1 MDRGPV
7 VSLEQARMKRIE
19 IHYRGIFQK
28 TLAKRIGGDLVKIAV
43 SQGKVAFSN
52 GRYSDSPER
61 DGIPAKYFVYMSD
74 ELSEEDLE
82 AVCGAKLEADKVDIS
97 IVLDDT
103 MIKGVE
109 PWAWYGIR
117 PVNDRLV
124 ANAVQVFVSN
134 RTFDDIL
141 SHLEKKDFAYRIG
154 ILPGEASFSGLW
166 YYRDDGTDVRV
177 LGAVARA
184 DPDAVDIDHVL
195 EYVEKKY
202 GKEKAAM
209 AKKAYEELRLRDVRP
224 GEGIVWPYQKPVLP
238 KWTEFQEGV
247 VVEGVKGQFRKGP
260 RGTPRN
266 PHFKR
271 GTSKTQ
277 RPVIRFDLCT
287 KCTLCWYECPDEVF
301 DVTPEGYYDPHY
313 EYCTGCGRC
322 AEACPV
328 EECIVM
334 VDENRFDS
342 YDSPWEMYRKDP
354 KGYIEWVESKKGDER
369 VVPSYVTGMG
379 MRVEKGKKVPAKV
392 R

>member
-1 MDRGPV
+1 M
-7 VSLEQARMKRIE
+7 
-19 IHYRGIFQK
+19 
-28 TLAKRIGGDLVKIAV
+28 
-43 SQGKVAFSN
+43 
-52 GRYSDSPER
+52 
-61 DGIPAKYFVYMSD
+61 
-74 ELSEEDLE
+74 
-82 AVCGAKLEADKVDIS
+82 
-97 IVLDDT
+97 
-103 MIKGVE
+103 
-109 PWAWYGIR
+109 
-117 PVNDRLV
+117 
-124 ANAVQVFVSN
+124 QVFVSN

-247 VVEGVKGQFRKGP
+247 VVEGVKGGQFRKGGP
-260 RGTPRN
+260 RGGTPRN

-271 GTSKTQ
+271 GGTSKTQ

-287 KCTLCWYECPDEVF
+287 KCTLCWYECPDESL
-301 DVTPEGYYDPHY
+301 
-313 EYCTGCGRC
+313 
-322 AEACPV
+322 
-328 EECIVM
+328 M
-334 VDENRFDS
+334 
-342 YDSPWEMYRKDP
+342 SPQRLL
-354 KGYIEWVESKKGDER
+354 R
-369 VVPSYVTGMG
+369 
-379 MRVEKGKKVPAKV
+379 PAL
-392 R
+392 